1 VAAAAGEAGMAD
13 AAAWAQARHAAG
25 GRCTVGH
32 LDLLAL
38 PPG

>member
-1 VAAAAGEAGMAD
+1 MAD
-13 AAAWAQARHAAG
+13 AAPWARARRAAG
-25 GRCTVGH
+25 GYCTVGH